1 MTRFPL
7 AAALVLSL
15 AAPACA
21 QSPIL
26 GTPPTYATPA
36 PSGIPNEDAVGTRI
50 WAPGLDAGYNP
61 QGLTVVDGAVYVA
74 AYRSDARSVTR
85 GPCRV
90 FRIDPASGAETGHF
104 DVPSPCGHAGGL
116 AVAGDGRLYLADT
129 HVLFAIDLDG
139 AFGEAPH
146 FRQWPLGPGLQGSLA
161 ASDRGAVWIG
171 SYETRE
177 PGRLFR
183 FDTAVLDRTE
193 DGAMLMP
200 EQASANMVI
209 PMNAQGAAF
218 DPAGK
223 LWVARSGLKWGELVR
238 LDPNS
243 GQIERSYSFVPGI
256 EGVAFDAAG
265 RMWAASEAG
274 VRHYFDTSPAAA
286 AVPFYPLVFSAGT
299 AKLK

>member
-1 MTRFPL
+1 MRLPL
-7 AAALVLSL
+7 AAALAWCL

-21 QSPIL
+21 QAPIL
-26 GTPPTYATPA
+26 GAPPTYATPA
-36 PSGIPNEDAVGTRI
+36 PSGVPNEDAIGIRI

-61 QGLTVVDGAVYVA
+61 QGLTVIDGAVFVA
-74 AYRSDARSVTR
+74 AYRSDARNVTR

-129 HVLFAIDLDG
+129 HVLFAIDLDD
-139 AFGEAPH
+139 AFAGPPH

-177 PGRLFR
+177 PGRFFR

-193 DGAMLMP
+193 AGAMLMP
-200 EQASANMVI
+200 EQASASMVI

-218 DPAGK
+218 DAAGK
-223 LWVARSGLKWGELVR
+223 LWIARSGLKWGGLVR
-238 LDPNS
+238 LDPKN
-243 GQIERSYSFVPGI
+243 GRIERSFAFVPGI
-256 EGVAFDAAG
+256 EGIAFDPAG

-274 VRHYFDTSPAAA
+274 VRHYFDPSPEAAA
-286 AVPFYPLVFSAGT
+286 APFYPLVFST
-299 AKLK
+299 DVAKLR